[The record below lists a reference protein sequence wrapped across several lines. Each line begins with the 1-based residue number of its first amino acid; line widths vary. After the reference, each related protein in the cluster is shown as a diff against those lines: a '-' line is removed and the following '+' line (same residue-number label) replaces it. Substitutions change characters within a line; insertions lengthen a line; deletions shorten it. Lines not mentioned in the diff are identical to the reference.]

1 MDEDGWCS
9 LTAVMHALGNR
20 WELIEVH
27 YTARESVRR
36 RDGSPRFELTYQLH
50 CSGLAFVRCACT
62 CVCMHVRSCVL
73 AFVHAYVRLHVR
85 VCVCSLS
92 LCFFLSV
99 LLCLFV
105 SVCVSASLFLYLYV
119 RLSLSLSLRVC
130 SGVLL
135 SFPFWLSLV
144 SYRPCVF
151 ANRSVCLLA

>member
-1 MDEDGWCS
+1 MESFEYLRAKELSKTLCRILRHQAAKHHVNMDEDGWCN

-85 VCVCSLS
+85 LCVCSLS
-92 LCFFLSV
+92 LYVCLLYF
-99 LLCLFV
+99 LCLYV
-105 SVCVSASLFLYLYV
+105 SVYVSAFIFLYLCV
-119 RLSLSLSLRVC
+119 RHSLSFFL
-130 SGVLL
+130 
-135 SFPFWLSLV
+135 
-144 SYRPCVF
+144 
-151 ANRSVCLLA
+151 